1 MESKEF
7 ANKLITWYLQN
18 KRDLPW
24 RNTTNPYHIWLSE
37 IILQQTKISQG
48 LPYYLRFVEHFP
60 TIHDLANASEEQVL
74 KLWQGL
80 GYYSRARNL
89 HHTAQIIHQK
99 YQGNFPNNY
108 NDLLQLK
115 GIGPYTAAAIASFA
129 FKEAVPVVDGN
140 VFRVL
145 SRYLGIKT
153 DIANSKALKEFTS
166 VAKEL
171 IDPKQPD
178 LFNQA
183 MMEFGSEH
191 CSVHQ
196 PKCENC
202 IFNTSCWALAN
213 QKVNVLPIKI
223 KKLKTKKRH
232 FLYLVLQ
239 DLQGNVA
246 LFKRDKSDIWAGMYE
261 FLLVEKDTPWE
272 IEHLTSQ
279 INSFEWSK
287 KVQDLQWTEPMV
299 KHKLT
304 HQYLEVRFA
313 KVLLNSAIDG
323 MFRLEEA
330 NQLPMPKI
338 IHDFMQKLL

>member
-60 TIHDLANASEEQVL
+60 TIEDLANATEEQVL

-89 HHTAQIIHQK
+89 HHTAQIIRQNF
-99 YQGNFPNNY
+99 QGNFPNNY
-108 NDLLQLK
+108 KELLQLK

-153 DIANSKALKEFTS
+153 DIASSKALQEFTN

-183 MMEFGSEH
+183 IMEFGSEH

-196 PKCENC
+196 PQCENC
-202 IFNTSCWALAN
+202 VFNNSCWALAN
-213 QKVNVLPIKI
+213 HQVNKLPIKI

-239 DLQGNVA
+239 DLHGNIA
-246 LFKRDKSDIWAGMYE
+246 LFKRNNNDIWAGMYE
-261 FLLVEKDTPWE
+261 FLLVEKNTAWE
-272 IEHLTSQ
+272 IEHLTSL

-287 KVQDLQWTEPMV
+287 HVKDLQWTEPVV

-304 HQYLEVRFA
+304 HQDLEVRFV
-313 KVLLNSAIDG
+313 KVILNFPLDG
-323 MFRLEEA
+323 MFPLEEA

>member
-60 TIHDLANASEEQVL
+60 TIEDLANATEEQVL

-89 HHTAQIIHQK
+89 HHTAQIIRQNF
-99 YQGNFPNNY
+99 QGNFPNNY
-108 NDLLQLK
+108 KELLQLK

-153 DIANSKALKEFTS
+153 DIANSKALQEFTN

-183 MMEFGSEH
+183 IMEFGSEH

-196 PKCENC
+196 PQCENC
-202 IFNTSCWALAN
+202 VFNNSCWALAN
-213 QKVNVLPIKI
+213 HQVNKLPIKI

-239 DLQGNVA
+239 DLHGNIA
-246 LFKRDKSDIWAGMYE
+246 LFKRNNNDIWAGMYE
-261 FLLVEKDTPWE
+261 FLLVEKNTAWE
-272 IEHLTSQ
+272 IEHLTSL

-287 KVQDLQWTEPMV
+287 HVKDLQWTEPVV

-304 HQYLEVRFA
+304 HQDLEVGFV
-313 KVLLNSAIDG
+313 KVILNFPLDG
-323 MFRLEEA
+323 MFPLEEA